1 MFLLEKQP
9 HLCPPFNSL
18 PSSAMDSSMFVLLI
32 TILVALCISIDTLY
46 CLKMSIKN
54 EFMKYNTLVPDVMNR
69 FLWTWKE
76 SKWTNKLVKSSKLE
90 ISNPFVRSWIITRT
104 WMSLLFI
111 YWVLFREQIQ
121 WLWRKPLRE
130 RDPAPS
136 VLTATQKASLLIS
149 HPLWLLP
156 MRTPWCPRTTLL
168 FLSILYLITINTTTT
183 TLLWMPIPLLI
194 VRMMRMTLMNLEI
207 QISFDRRASVIS
219 SLWILKTTS
228 LWIKQQRSL
237 IVVVVV
243 LLILIATK
251 LNLFRDQIVS
261 IVN

>member
-32 TILVALCISIDTLY
+32 TILVALCISIDTSYYLR
-46 CLKMSIKN
+46 MSIKS

-69 FLWTWKE
+69 FLWIWKE

-104 WMSLLFI
+104 WMSLRFI
-111 YWVLFREQIQ
+111 YWVLYREQIQ

-156 MRTPWCPRTTLL
+156 MRTPWCPRTTHP

-183 TLLWMPIPLLI
+183 TLLWMLIPLLI
-194 VRMMRMTLMNLEI
+194 MRMTLMNLEI